1 MAPDCARAKMAAAV
15 MRALLCLLLLP
26 TTGLSQ
32 TTPVA
37 PVPRFEDVSQR
48 AGIKVSHIS
57 SPEKKYIIE
66 TVSGGVG
73 FIDCDND
80 GKLDIVVVNGSTVDR
95 FRHGGDPLV
104 TLYHQDAELKFTDIT
119 KSAGLLRKG
128 WGMGV
133 AVADYDNDGW
143 QDLFVTGFG
152 VYALYRNLGNCKF
165 EDVTEKA
172 GLSVGGFGQGAAWGD
187 YDRDGNV
194 DIFVAR
200 YLRLDIDHLPE
211 FGSPECTIMSVKVHC
226 GPLGLPGET
235 NFLFRNRGDGT
246 FEDVTKK
253 AGVDNSPGAY
263 GMQPLWFDYDNDGW
277 PDLYVANDAGPNYL
291 YRNKRDGA
299 FEDVSLISGT
309 AVDGNG
315 KQQGSMGVDA
325 ADMDH
330 DGLLD
335 LFVPDYAFQY
345 DTLYWN
351 RGPKGFED
359 ITTKARLAA
368 PTYPNVGWGTGFF
381 DFDNDG
387 WDDILVTNGHVYP
400 QADSIPGSAPYHEP
414 IQLFR
419 NMHDRTFEEVT
430 ALSGLD
436 KLRGASW
443 RGVAF
448 GDVNNDG
455 KVDVLVLDADGP
467 PVLLINRTE
476 TTNHAVLFHLIGTK
490 SNKAAI
496 GARVTVK
503 AGDLTQFNEVR
514 GGSSLFS
521 QNDLRLH
528 FGLAGHAL
536 VNTVEISWPSGKKD
550 IFENLAS
557 DFIYTVVEGE
567 GIKQKQLLT
576 TENTSQ
582 GK

>member
-1 MAPDCARAKMAAAV
+1 MLSRSAFAFFFAV
-15 MRALLCLLLLP
+15 AGCFAQEIPPL
-26 TTGLSQ
+26 
-32 TTPVA
+32 
-37 PVPRFEDVSQR
+37 RFEDVSKE
-48 AGIKVSHIS
+48 AGLNMPHIS

-80 GKLDIVVVNGSTVDR
+80 GNLDIVTVNGSTVDR
-95 FRHGGDPLV
+95 YRQGGDLMV
-104 TLYHQDAELKFTDIT
+104 TLYHQDGILKFTDIT
-119 KSAGLLRKG
+119 KSAGLTVKG

-133 AVADYDNDGW
+133 AVADFDNDGW

-152 VYALYRNLGNCKF
+152 RYVLYRNVGNCRF

-172 GLSVGGFGQGAAWGD
+172 GLQAGGFGQGAAWGD
-187 YDRDGNV
+187 YNRDGFV
-194 DIFVAR
+194 DLFIAR
-200 YLRLDIDHLPE
+200 YLKIDVNHLPE
-211 FGSPECTIMSVKVHC
+211 FGSPECIIMSVKVHC

-235 NFLFRNRGDGT
+235 NLLYRNRGDGT
-246 FEDVTKK
+246 FEEVTKK
-253 AGVDNSPGAY
+253 AGVLDSAGAY

-291 YRNKRDGA
+291 YHNKHDGT

-315 KQQGSMGVDA
+315 KPQGSMGVDA
-325 ADMDH
+325 ADFDH

-351 RGPKGFED
+351 RGEEGFVD
-359 ITTKARLAA
+359 ITTKANLAKA
-368 PTYPNVGWGTGFF
+368 TYPYVGWGTGFV
-381 DFDNDG
+381 DADNDG

-419 NMHDRTFEEVT
+419 NLQDKTFQDVS
-430 ALSGLD
+430 ANAGLN

-455 KVDVLVLDADGP
+455 KVDVLVLDVDGP
-467 PVLLINRTE
+467 PLLLINRSE
-476 TTNHAVLFHLIGTK
+476 SKNHAVLFHLVGAN
-490 SNKAAI
+490 SNRSAI

-503 AGDLTQFNEVR
+503 AGDLSQFNEVR

-528 FGLAGHAL
+528 FGLGEHS
-536 VNTVEISWPSGKKD
+536 VMNRVEIAWPSGKTESYD
-550 IFENLAS
+550 NLPA
-557 DFIYTVVEGE
+557 DLIYTMVEGA
-567 GIKQKQLLT
+567 GIRARVPFTAETVKK
-576 TENTSQ
+576 
-582 GK
+582 

>member
-1 MAPDCARAKMAAAV
+1 MAPTFMLSVSAIGLLFGVAASFA
-15 MRALLCLLLLP
+15 
-26 TTGLSQ
+26 Q
-32 TTPVA
+32 E
-37 PVPRFEDVSQR
+37 VPPLRFQDVSTE
-48 AGIKVSHIS
+48 AGLNVPHIS
-57 SPEKKYIIE
+57 SAEKKYIIE

-80 GKLDIVVVNGSTVDR
+80 GNLDIVTANGSTVDR
-95 FRHGGDPLV
+95 FRQGGDLMV
-104 TLYHQDAELKFTDIT
+104 TLYHQDGNLKFTDIT
-119 KSAGLLRKG
+119 KSAGLTVKG

-133 AVADYDNDGW
+133 AVADFDNDGW

-152 VYALYRNLGNCKF
+152 RYVLYRNLGNCRF

-172 GLSVGGFGQGAAWGD
+172 GIKAGGFGQGAAWGD
-187 YDRDGNV
+187 YDRDGFV
-194 DIFVAR
+194 DLFIAR
-200 YLRLDIDHLPE
+200 YLKIDINHLPE
-211 FGSPECTIMSVKVHC
+211 FGSPQCMIMSVKVHC
-226 GPLGLPGET
+226 GPLGLAGET
-235 NFLFRNRGDGT
+235 NLLYRNRGDGT
-246 FEDVTKK
+246 FEEVTKK
-253 AGVDNSPGAY
+253 AGVLDSAGAY

-291 YRNKRDGA
+291 YHNKHDGT
-299 FEDVSLISGT
+299 FEDVSMISGT

-315 KQQGSMGVDA
+315 KPQGSMGVDA
-325 ADMDH
+325 ADFDH

-351 RGPKGFED
+351 RGTEGFVD
-359 ITTKARLAA
+359 ITTKANLAKA
-368 PTYPNVGWGTGFF
+368 TYPYVGWGTGFF
-381 DFDNDG
+381 DADNDG

-419 NMHDRTFEEVT
+419 NLHDKTFEDVS
-430 ALSGLD
+430 AIAGLD
-436 KLRGASW
+436 GLRGASW

-467 PVLLINRTE
+467 PLLLINRTE
-476 TTNHAVLFHLIGTK
+476 SKNHAVLFHLIGTK
-490 SNKAAI
+490 SNRAAI

-503 AGDLTQFNEVR
+503 AGDLSQFNEVR

-528 FGLAGHAL
+528 FGLGEHAMMNR
-536 VNTVEISWPSGKKD
+536 VKIAWPSGKTESY
-550 IFENLAS
+550 ENLPA
-557 DFIYTVVEGE
+557 DLIYTIVEGA
-567 GIKQKQLLT
+567 GIRERVPFT
-576 TENTSQ
+576 TETA
-582 GK
+582 KK